1 MIVANWCMFR
11 LLKYLPKFI
20 IIPCAEINTQWF
32 QCSVR
37 PCNPNRC
44 VTFGNKIALFN
55 ILFYFY
61 CVWFEPHF
69 GKLRQ
74 LTFNEDET
82 KKKLDNFSFFVFFWL
97 STIISKKGKRI
108 RLLFGWSTHSREIFT
123 CDRKHLVS
131 LFPPNMKKKSSML
144 SFICYCIQTMERMT
158 NRINVNSIFFLDEKR
173 PFELEVER
181 FEWQHQ
187 LRLCPGKIP
196 EKGI

>member
-158 NRINVNSIFFLDEKR
+158 NRINVNSIFFSGWKETIWIGSWAVWMTTSIEIVSR
-173 PFELEVER
+173 
-181 FEWQHQ
+181 
-187 LRLCPGKIP
+187 
-196 EKGI
+196 

>member
-108 RLLFGWSTHSREIFT
+108 RLLFGWSTRSREIFT

-131 LFPPNMKKKSSML
+131 LFPPNMKKKEFNAFFYLLLYTNDGTDDKQNQCEFYLFFSGWKETIWIGSWAVW
-144 SFICYCIQTMERMT
+144 MT
-158 NRINVNSIFFLDEKR
+158 TSIEIVSR
-173 PFELEVER
+173 
-181 FEWQHQ
+181 
-187 LRLCPGKIP
+187 
-196 EKGI
+196 

>member
-55 ILFYFY
+55 IFFIFIV
-61 CVWFEPHF
+61 CDSNHISVNCGSWH
-69 GKLRQ
+69 
-74 LTFNEDET
+74 LTRMRRRKNWTIFHS
-82 KKKLDNFSFFVFFWL
+82 SFFSDWVLSFQKRENEFVYYLVEVHTPERFLHVTVSILFRFFLQIW
-97 STIISKKGKRI
+97 
-108 RLLFGWSTHSREIFT
+108 
-123 CDRKHLVS
+123 
-131 LFPPNMKKKSSML
+131 KKKSSML

-158 NRINVNSIFFLDEKR
+158 NRINVNSIFFSRWKETIWIGSWAVWMTTSIEIVSR
-173 PFELEVER
+173 
-181 FEWQHQ
+181 
-187 LRLCPGKIP
+187 
-196 EKGI
+196 

>member
-158 NRINVNSIFFLDEKR
+158 NRINVNSIFFSGWKETIR
-173 PFELEVER
+173 IWSWAVWMTTSIEIVSR
-181 FEWQHQ
+181 
-187 LRLCPGKIP
+187 
-196 EKGI
+196 

>member
-11 LLKYLPKFI
+11 LLKYLPEFI

-55 ILFYFY
+55 IFFIFIV
-61 CVWFEPHF
+61 CDSNHISVNCGSWH
-69 GKLRQ
+69 
-74 LTFNEDET
+74 LTRMRRRKNWTIFHS
-82 KKKLDNFSFFVFFWL
+82 SFLFWL

-158 NRINVNSIFFLDEKR
+158 NRINVNSIFFSGWKETIWIGSWAVWMTTSIEIVSR
-173 PFELEVER
+173 
-181 FEWQHQ
+181 
-187 LRLCPGKIP
+187 
-196 EKGI
+196 